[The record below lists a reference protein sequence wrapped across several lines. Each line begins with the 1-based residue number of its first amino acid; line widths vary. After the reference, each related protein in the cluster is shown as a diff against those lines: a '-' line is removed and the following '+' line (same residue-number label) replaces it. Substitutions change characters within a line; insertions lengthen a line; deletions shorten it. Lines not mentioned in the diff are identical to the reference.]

1 MRIGQVS
8 LPIPSPDPQASTPQA
23 LSPPRFKNSHSPS
36 DAARQKAL
44 GDGRPG
50 QGARVAAVRV
60 GRGHGDAPAAAD
72 AAAAEVDAPSASRAA
87 AIFFRSRVAGW
98 RGQSVRVYTLM
109 RAVRGGGEA

>member
-1 MRIGQVS
+1 MEDQDRVRAWR
-8 LPIPSPDPQASTPQA
+8 PSAS
-23 LSPPRFKNSHSPS
+23 
-36 DAARQKAL
+36 
-44 GDGRPG
+44 GG
-50 QGARVAAVRV
+50 
-60 GRGHGDAPAAAD
+60 GHGDAPAAAD